1 MKVYDE
7 EHIYKKKVH
16 RVLAQSYSVYLVS
29 FLVGISLD
37 IIFQLKIFNVQAI
50 VFLGPALLVFAT
62 ILIFWAQHTSRHLKK
77 EDLSRE
83 AFFRGPYRFTRS
95 PTHYG
100 LFFLML
106 GFGIINNAV
115 FVVLFTLVA
124 FLVTRLIFLDKQEK
138 ILEEKY
144 GTHYAEYKKL
154 VKF

>member
-1 MKVYDE
+1 MEISASKYP
-7 EHIYKKKVH
+7 HKNKVH
-16 RVLAQSYSVYLVS
+16 KVLAQSYSVYLVS

>member
-62 ILIFWAQHTSRHLKK
+62 ILIFWAQKTSNSLHKK
-77 EDLSRE
+77 AISKEN
-83 AFFRGPYRFTRS
+83 FCRGPYCYTRS
-95 PTHYG
+95 PTHWG
-100 LFFLML
+100 LFFLVI
-106 GFGIINNAV
+106 GFGIVINAV